1 MAKATTVEIPE
12 KIGKCL
18 LTPKRYKVLYGGRG
32 SAKSWS
38 VARVLL
44 LLAGSRKLLIV
55 CAREIQK
62 SIEQSVHRLLRD
74 QISAMGM
81 GSFYEIQETKIINK
95 LTGSEFIFV
104 GLRHNVQN
112 IKSLEGADIVWV
124 EEAQSV
130 SGSSL
135 DVLIPTVRREGSE
148 IWFTFNP
155 DLDED
160 AVYDRFVLNPPDNA
174 SVVRVNWSD
183 NPWFPDVL
191 DEERRALK
199 VRSQDSYMHVWE
211 GHTKKALEGAIFA
224 QELIEAEQ
232 EGRIGKFPPIST
244 HPVHTWMDL
253 GFADCTSIWLMQTI
267 GSEFRFVGFIQNRL
281 TKIQWYINE
290 INRRGY
296 MLGKHHLPHDARH
309 QSVNADRTTEEIFI
323 NAFGR
328 SNVTVLPPR
337 PSKADFTPARTI
349 FPQCVFD
356 AKGCADGLHALK
368 RYRYEYDQDTKRWG
382 RNPVHDEN
390 SHAADAF
397 HYAAMTAT
405 SPTKKLRSEP
415 VSLKLHRVA

>member
-44 LLAGSRKLLIV
+44 LLSGTRKLLIV
-55 CAREIQK
+55 CAREFQR
-62 SIEQSVHRLLRD
+62 SIEQSVYRLLKD

-81 GSFYEIQETKIINK
+81 DSFFKIQENEIVNK
-95 LTGSEFIFV
+95 LTGSEFIFA
-104 GLRHNVQN
+104 GLRYNVQN
-112 IKSLEGADIVWV
+112 LKSLEGADIVWV

-130 SGSSL
+130 SEGSL
-135 DVLIPTVRREGSE
+135 KILTPTVRREGSE

-160 AVYDRFVLNPPDNA
+160 AVYKRFVLNTPANA
-174 SVVRVNWSD
+174 NVVKVNWSD
-183 NPWFPDVL
+183 NPWFPQVL
-191 DEERRALK
+191 EEERLELK
-199 VRSQDSYMHVWE
+199 AKDRDSYLNVWE

-224 QELIEAEQ
+224 EELIDAEQ
-232 EGRIGKFPPIST
+232 EERIGNFPALAT
-244 HPVHTWMDL
+244 HPVHTWWDL
-253 GFADCTSIWLMQTI
+253 GFADCTSIWLVQMI

-281 TKIQWYINE
+281 KKVQWYINE
-290 INRRGY
+290 INQRGY

-309 QSVNADRTTEEIFI
+309 QTVNADRTTEDII
-323 NAFGR
+323 SNAFGR

-337 PSKADFTPARTI
+337 SSKADFTPARTI

-415 VSLKLHRVA
+415 ISLKLHRVA